1 LFENTDDGFAFLEP
15 IFDETG
21 NCVDLFTLK
30 INEAWECQAGFR
42 VNAGILVRR
51 ISEVLPG
58 LEPN

>member
-1 LFENTDDGFAFLEP
+1 MTVSHFLEP

-51 ISEVLPG
+51 VNEVLPG